1 MESSNTQTNPVAV
14 PAQSPTHSSQTGF
27 SHNVCTVLHC
37 KLWNRKMKSLK
48 RLKNSLLHNQTVRQ
62 VRKQSLNTW
71 AGENLH
77 HFRLGGAVVYP
88 FWFGDAFKG
97 TRKLFNPTGRRGWHD
112 FTSIIHWLMR
122 AWLTAS
128 EATFLSHLTK
138 SRVKEK
144 LEEEEVE
151 YSKTTKELCL
161 CLMQHGK
168 TTRRNVLVEL

>member
-1 MESSNTQTNPVAV
+1 MSMQINETKCCQHCCWKWYRYWSDSVVMESSNTQTNPVAI

-27 SHNVCTVLHC
+27 SYNVCTVLLHC
-37 KLWNRKMKSLK
+37 KLRNRKMKSLK

-77 HFRLGGAVVYP
+77 HFRQGGAVVYP

-112 FTSIIHWLMR
+112 FTEHNT
-122 AWLTAS
+122 LTDES
-128 EATFLSHLTK
+128 TTNCFRGHIPLSLD
-138 SRVKEK
+138 
-144 LEEEEVE
+144 
-151 YSKTTKELCL
+151 
-161 CLMQHGK
+161 
-168 TTRRNVLVEL
+168 